1 VGMQQ
6 GQDQLCWCYWASS
19 GSGARP
25 GAPMAL
31 ACAGAPSAFG
41 HLESQGLCC
50 CLGFIVGC

>member
-31 ACAGAPSAFG
+31 ACVGVPSAFG